1 MRRMVILIDSFFT
14 HDVRAHLVNL
24 RIQYSLTTDLVLR
37 ETRISV
43 PYAKGVHLTTELG
56 RASIPYEII

>member
-1 MRRMVILIDSFFT
+1 MKRMVILFDSVYS

-24 RIQYSLTTDLVLR
+24 RIQYSMTTDLVIR

-43 PYAKGVHLTTELG
+43 PYAKGVRLLAEL
-56 RASIPYEII
+56 RRFSIPYELI